1 MVLSTYSWE
10 ACEMSTKPHVI
21 HIDPDSELGRALENG
36 EREVVLISRNKTFS
50 VSPDSDTSD
59 SGTDSERFLRALH
72 KIAGSITP
80 EEAERWKEH
89 IYRAR
94 EEGSR
99 PITRP

>member
-1 MVLSTYSWE
+1 MGTASR
-10 ACEMSTKPHVI
+10 VI
-21 HIDPDSELGRALENG
+21 HVDPDSELGRALENDEQEVILVSG
-36 EREVVLISRNKTFS
+36 SKTYIVSAGASNSGREFDL
-50 VSPDSDTSD
+50 
-59 SGTDSERFLRALH
+59 ERFLQVLNDV
-72 KIAGSITP
+72 AGSISP